1 MKITKKIL
9 AVILAGIMLFTMFSV
24 SVSAKEM
31 TKSEVVKFYHSI
43 LKETAEKNKMILVE
57 NESKSNFAFDFSG
70 LSGLDLKLTENVF
83 SALDTLPIDM
93 NDSTYYY
100 GVCGEYEDATD
111 TEIYEQF
118 NISWELDE
126 WGYVIKDAI
135 YEDDKII
142 IELEDDEMFFDILKI
157 TIELTD
163 DNVIR
168 KITRESHEE
177 LEMESLIKKAPFM
190 ITSETIDI
198 YNFVYD
204 EVPATSLTL
213 SETNITLGY
222 EGVAEITYTVG
233 PENASFKD
241 VYVDVGANDV
251 FTPVWAYEEDGKI
264 IIEALSEGAGIVE
277 VCTYSGDVI
286 ATCQVNVEYST
297 WDRIVSIFDSIMS
310 WLKYIFGIGF

>member
-1 MKITKKIL
+1 MKTTKKIL
-9 AVILAGIMLFTMFSV
+9 AIMLAGIMLFVMFSL

-43 LKETAEKNKMILVE
+43 LKETAEKNEMVLVE

-83 SALDTLPIDM
+83 SPLDTFPLDV
-93 NDSTYYY
+93 NDSTYYC
-100 GVCGEYEDATD
+100 GVSGEYEDATD

-126 WGYVIKDAI
+126 WGYEIKNAV
-135 YEDDKII
+135 YENNKII
-142 IELEDDEMFFDILKI
+142 IELEVDQMFYDILKI
-157 TIELTD
+157 TIELTEG
-163 DNVIR
+163 NVIR
-168 KITRESHEE
+168 KITRESQEKLE
-177 LEMESLIKKAPFM
+177 LESLIKKAPFM
-190 ITSETIDI
+190 MTSETTDV
-198 YNFVYD
+198 YKFVYD
-204 EVPATSLTL
+204 EVPAKSLTL

-251 FTPVWAYEEDGKI
+251 FTPVWAYVEDGKI
-264 IIEALSEGAGIVE
+264 IIEALSEGTGIVE

-286 ATCQVNVEYST
+286 ATCQVTVEYST
-297 WDRIVSIFDSIMS
+297 WDRIVSIFDNIMS
-310 WLKYIFGIGF
+310 WVKFIFGIGF

>member
-1 MKITKKIL
+1 MSNRLKHIIFFFG
-9 AVILAGIMLFTMFSV
+9 VLFSFFSC
-24 SVSAKEM
+24 
-31 TKSEVVKFYHSI
+31 
-43 LKETAEKNKMILVE
+43 
-57 NESKSNFAFDFSG
+57 
-70 LSGLDLKLTENVF
+70 
-83 SALDTLPIDM
+83 
-93 NDSTYYY
+93 ND
-100 GVCGEYEDATD
+100 E
-111 TEIYEQF
+111 F
-118 NISWELDE
+118 DE